1 MERSPAELSRCIIG
15 AAITVHRALGPGL
28 LESIYE
34 SCLIAE
40 LRHQG
45 LFVERQVRVPVLYRG
60 QDVNCD
66 FVIDLIVEGCIVVEI
81 KAISQ
86 IAPVHEAQV
95 LTYLKITG
103 LKIGLLLNFNVP
115 LLKEGVRRIVNGE
128 GAGLVEH
135 PDEERNF

>member
-1 MERSPAELSRCIIG
+1 M
-15 AAITVHRALGPGL
+15 
-28 LESIYE
+28 ESIYE